1 MAKFFHNERKSC
13 FVEKAGVVGVKLLE
27 CSLNPCQLSIRKLH
41 PVLQPL
47 DFAIILIPL
56 QPTQHGRAFALA
68 TPSFPHLLR
77 FSLHCV
83 LSCTYYTERVCSC
96 WTGAAKVGPATF
108 CDCTKLAVLLVVK
121 RRQHRHVGPCVG
133 GCTRLIGVHQYACM
147 RACVCACACACVC
160 VRMCVRVCV
169 RVCTR
174 VGGRVCSRGWVW
186 VRA

>member
-68 TPSFPHLLR
+68 TPSFPHLLC

-108 CDCTKLAVLLVVK
+108 CDCTKLPVLLVVK

-133 GCTRLIGVHQYACM
+133 GCTRLIGVHQYAC
-147 RACVCACACACVC
+147 ACACACACV
-160 VRMCVRVCV
+160 RMCVCACV
-169 RVCTR
+169 YARGRAGVFAW
-174 VGGRVCSRGWVW
+174 VGVG
-186 VRA
+186 A